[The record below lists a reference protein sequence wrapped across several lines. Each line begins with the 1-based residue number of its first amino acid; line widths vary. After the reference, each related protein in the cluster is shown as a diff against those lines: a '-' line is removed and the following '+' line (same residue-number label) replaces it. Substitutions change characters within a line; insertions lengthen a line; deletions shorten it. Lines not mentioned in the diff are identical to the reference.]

1 MLLGGIGLLISNA
14 PKLSAIA
21 LFVGWILFCW
31 SIFKHNFYEEKTHK
45 EQIIRKSIISF
56 LLVLVFFVFWF
67 ALLPSPEKFLGY
79 LVPANEPTPISNC
92 GEMPPSSVKV
102 LLGDSE
108 GYTNNNTMNLIS
120 AFDEPL
126 LTAKKVGNRL
136 QISLELFNREG
147 ASIAKVKDGVF
158 VGQVSENLEIMS
170 RDPHGIDIFDKTN
183 NSLVFHIRYLN
194 PQAIEILGEFYA
206 KIR

>member
-1 MLLGGIGLLISNA
+1 
-14 PKLSAIA
+14 
-21 LFVGWILFCW
+21 
-31 SIFKHNFYEEKTHK
+31 
-45 EQIIRKSIISF
+45 
-56 LLVLVFFVFWF
+56 
-67 ALLPSPEKFLGY
+67 
-79 LVPANEPTPISNC
+79 
-92 GEMPPSSVKV
+92 MPPSSVKV

-206 KIR
+206 KRRILC